1 MTVEKIVLIA
11 LQVTMFVSVIAL
23 GFKAT
28 LAEPFFLFRRPGL
41 LLRTFL
47 ALYVV
52 VPVVTGVVVAVWP
65 LPIGI
70 KFGLILLAISSV
82 LSPWPHNMLVLGANP
97 DYVFALVVC
106 MCVLPSHNFS

>member
-52 VPVVTGVVVAVWP
+52 VPVVTGVVVGVVP

-70 KFGLILLAISSV
+70 TVGLSLLAISSV
-82 LSPWPHNMLVLGANP
+82 FTTSPHKLLGLGATRA
-97 DYVFALVVC
+97 YVVAFLV
-106 MCVLPSHNFS
+106 S